1 MKILSLALHRPITR
15 FCFAS
20 VLTAA
25 LSAFNS
31 EAANWSAWRGP
42 DGSGVSPE
50 KNFPTQWS
58 ETKNIRWHVELP
70 DRGNSSSI
78 VWGDRV
84 FVTQAIEKEGRRT
97 VMCFDRVN
105 GKLLWQQGTVYTEK
119 EETHETNPYCAASP
133 VTDGQR
139 VIATFGSAG
148 VFSYDFAGK
157 EIWHRDLGKQSHTW
171 GNASSPILHG
181 NLCILYHGPGE
192 KSLLVALDK
201 QTGKT
206 VWQVELPQITPKE
219 RTDGFKGRGPGII
232 GSFGTPILAR
242 TKNRSE
248 LILGLPEQ
256 LRAFDPATGKDLWT
270 CDGLNPLIYTS
281 PILGDGLVVTMGGF
295 MGGTMAVR
303 PGGAGDVTSTARVW
317 HEVRAKKNRIGSGV
331 IAGGYIYILNSD
343 GIAECLELTTGKTV
357 WEERLKALGAK
368 SDSWSSMLLTG
379 DKIYTVNQSGDTHV
393 LRASP
398 KFELLATNSVGEPS
412 NSSLAASDGELF
424 LRTHKGLWCISEKKQ
439 AAALRSSNSR
449 ATGPTVQP
457 N

>member
-1 MKILSLALHRPITR
+1 MKTHFHSPLRLGPWLLGAS
-15 FCFAS
+15 S
-20 VLTAA
+20 VLATMFILRAD
-25 LSAFNS
+25 
-31 EAANWSAWRGP
+31 AANWPAWRGP
-42 DGSGVSPE
+42 SADGISPE
-50 KNFPTQWS
+50 KNFPTEWS
-58 ETKNIRWHVELP
+58 EKKNIRWHVGLP
-70 DRGNSSSI
+70 DRGNSSPI

-105 GKLLWQQGTVYTEK
+105 GKLLWQKGTVYSEK
-119 EETHETNPYCAASP
+119 EETHEDNPYCAASP

-139 VIATFGSAG
+139 VVATFGSAG
-148 VFSYDFAGK
+148 LFAYDFAGK
-157 EIWHRDLGKQSHTW
+157 ELWHRDLGKQSHGW

-181 NLCILYHGPGE
+181 ELCVVYHGPGE
-192 KSLLVALDK
+192 KSLLVAVNK
-201 QTGKT
+201 RTGQN
-206 VWQVELPQITPKE
+206 VWQIELPQITPKE

-232 GSFGTPILAR
+232 GSFGTPIIVKTKAR
-242 TKNRSE
+242 EE
-248 LILGLPEQ
+248 LVLGLPEQ
-256 LRAFDPATGKDLWT
+256 LRAFDPVSGRDLWT
-270 CDGLNPLIYTS
+270 CEGLNPLVYTT
-281 PILGDGLVVTMGGF
+281 PVWGEGLIVTMGGF

-331 IAGGYIYILNSD
+331 IVGGHIYVLNSD

-368 SDSWSSMLLTG
+368 SDSWSSMILAG
-379 DKIYTVNQSGDTHV
+379 DKIYIVNQSGDTHV

-398 KFELLATNSVGEPS
+398 KFEPLATNAVGEPT

-439 AAALRSSNSR
+439 TAAR
-449 ATGPTVQP
+449 
-457 N
+457 